1 MTVIDT
7 MMVIFC
13 GLLLAYGA
21 AHDIAVRTVPNSV
34 SIGIALLGL
43 LHAVLAGT
51 VLPGLSIALLV
62 FGSGIVAWRTGL
74 LGGGDVKLMAAVSL
88 WFRPHA
94 EPRFLVM
101 IAILGGV
108 LAVLYLLLGHLL
120 PASGGA
126 PSGNLARRV
135 IRAERRR
142 IRRRSPLPYAV
153 AIGSAA
159 LFCLVRE

>member
-1 MTVIDT
+1 MKVIDT
-7 MMVIFC
+7 MMVTFC
-13 GLLLAYGA
+13 GLLLAYAA
-21 AHDIAVRTVPNSV
+21 AHDIAVRTVPNRV

-43 LHAVLAGT
+43 LHAVLAGI
-51 VLPGLSIALLV
+51 VLPGVSIALVV
-62 FGSGIVAWRTGL
+62 FGCGVLAWRAGL

-94 EPRFLVM
+94 EPLFLVM
-101 IAILGGV
+101 MSILGGV
-108 LAVLYLLLGHLL
+108 LAVLYLVLGHLV
-120 PASGGA
+120 PASGGT

-135 IRAERRR
+135 IRAELRR

-159 LFCLVRE
+159 FFCLVRE